1 MSGRP
6 LRVLLVDDERLARA
20 DMRRLLAAHARVEVV
35 GEAASAAEA
44 REAIASLGPDLV
56 FLDVQM
62 PGESGFDLL
71 ASLDR
76 VPPAVVFTTAFDRY
90 AIDAF
95 RVNALDYLLKPVD
108 PERLA
113 EALGRV
119 DPAPATGGVLGP
131 DLLGP
136 EDRVFVRDG
145 ERLSYV
151 RVGDVRLVE
160 SEGNYAR
167 LVTATER
174 PLVYRSLNH
183 LEARL
188 DPALFFRASRRHLV
202 NLRAVV
208 RIEDGLAGRL
218 LAVLDGGETV
228 ELSRRQAQRFRDR
241 LSL

>member
-1 MSGRP
+1 MTTRP

-20 DMRRLLAAHARVEVV
+20 DMRRLLAAYTRVEVV

-44 REAIASLGPDLV
+44 RAALAALAPDLV

-71 ASLDR
+71 ASLDAA
-76 VPPAVVFTTAFDRY
+76 PPAVVFTTAFDRY
-90 AIDAF
+90 ALDAF

-113 EALGRV
+113 EALGRI
-119 DPAPATGGVLGP
+119 DPAPTPAGGVLGA
-131 DLLGP
+131 

-151 RVGDVRLVE
+151 RIGDVRLVE

-208 RIEDGLAGRL
+208 RVEDGLAGRL
-218 LAVLDGGETV
+218 RAVLDGGETV

-241 LSL
+241 MSL

>member
-1 MSGRP
+1 MRQ

-20 DMRRLLAAHARVEVV
+20 EMRRLLVAHPHVEVV
-35 GEAASAAEA
+35 GEAASAGEA
-44 REAIASLGPDLV
+44 RAALAALRPNLV

-71 ASLDR
+71 ASLDAS
-76 VPPAVVFTTAFDRY
+76 PPAVVFTTAFDRY
-90 AIDAF
+90 ALDAF

-113 EALGRV
+113 EALGRI
-119 DPAPATGGVLGP
+119 DPAPTPAGSVLGP
-131 DLLGP
+131 DTLGA

-145 ERLSYV
+145 DRLCYV
-151 RVGDVRLVE
+151 RIGDVRFVE

-188 DPALFFRASRRHLV
+188 DPDLFFRASRRHLV
-202 NLRAVV
+202 NLRSVV
-208 RIEDGLAGRL
+208 RVEDGLAGRL
-218 LAVLDGGETV
+218 RAVLDGDEMV

-241 LSL
+241 MSL